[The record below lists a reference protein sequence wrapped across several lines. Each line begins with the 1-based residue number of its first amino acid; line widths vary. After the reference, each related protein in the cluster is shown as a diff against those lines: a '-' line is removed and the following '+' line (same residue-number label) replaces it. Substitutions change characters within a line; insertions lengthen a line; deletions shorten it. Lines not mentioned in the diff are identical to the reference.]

1 MAELS
6 TIRDFVAIFGVLAG
20 FSYYVLTVRN
30 AQKNQKQQLETR
42 QAQLFMPLFETYR
55 NREFRSQIE
64 EILKR
69 EWVDPV
75 DFNEKYGRSNSDAF
89 ATRVA
94 VSSYFDG
101 IGVLLRKDL
110 VEIGMVNDLIG
121 NSIIDVW
128 ERVGVHFLETR
139 KRTNNPFIYTDFE
152 SLYNQIKNFREQNP
166 KKLNP

>member
-1 MAELS
+1 MIELS